1 MEKKFNKIE
10 YNNQFI
16 ASAYDRINFT
26 VPKGE
31 KDIIKARA
39 ESMGKSVNRYIYDLI
54 AEDMKMTQ
62 SDPI

>member
-1 MEKKFNKIE
+1 MGKFNKIE

-16 ASAYDRINFT
+16 ASAYDRINLT
-26 VPKGE
+26 VPKGDKE
-31 KDIIKARA
+31 RIRAHA
-39 ESMGKSVNRYIYDLI
+39 ESMGKSVNKYINDLI